1 MIERQGTSAQQHW
14 SKFVKYL
21 AAIFEGIKN
30 AGFLGGLFSSTF
42 GFGGDESSGGIMISE
57 ISEPFFG
64 FFLFFSRLFIASKSL
79 EGTKYEIDPNFRKPV
94 KLIDLYLNQLRPLG
108 FN

>member
-1 MIERQGTSAQQHW
+1 MHTLDDNSKILSNLDSQYSLMIERQGTSAQQHW

-30 AGFLGGLFSSTF
+30 AGFLGALFSSTF

-57 ISEPFFG
+57 ISETFFG
-64 FFLFFSRLFIASKSL
+64 FFLFFSRLFITSKSL
-79 EGTKYEIDPNFRKPV
+79 ERN
-94 KLIDLYLNQLRPLG
+94 
-108 FN
+108 